1 MAEQILKTRIQL
13 KYDTYANW
21 IDKNPVL
28 KKGEMALAA
37 ISSGNTQEVNSI
49 AAPQVLIKVG
59 DGISDY
65 KTLPFVSAKAADV
78 YSWAKKEGIE
88 IITDGSGN
96 TITDIAWDESEQA
109 LKITKSNRVASVAAA
124 DESITIGG
132 TAVDPTLSVQISAA
146 ANNQLSLAEDG
157 LYVKPTALPNATDA
171 AVEGQYVSQV
181 TQANGK
187 INVTRVALPSY
198 TDTAVEKQF
207 VTQVNET
214 NGQIE
219 VSRSSISYNDLTDL
233 PTIPTGF
240 AIETSGTD
248 DDVVVLD
255 VRGGINSV
263 AYYASHAKKGPSTT
277 GSTTKGATED
287 VTIEG
292 YSGTGTIKVP
302 EAVVDQ
308 YGHVTGLTEQTLTI
322 TMPEEQVIPDI
333 VIAGPGTTSHTA
345 ADEVSVLTGIAALG
359 HNLTVTGAKVPTKQ
373 YVDNLVA
380 ANMVFKGT
388 VGTGGTVTALP
399 TADASTLGD
408 MYKVV
413 TAGTYASTAAK
424 VGDTFICYK
433 SGNSYSWVLIPSGD
447 DVEDTWRV
455 IKVNNETALQ
465 GGITTGALTFNNGTT
480 NGTFLVAGK
489 AVTVKGIAENAD
501 AISALNTLVSSY
513 YVHKDALN
521 NYATTASVT
530 EALKAY
536 TTTEDLAKT
545 YATIAS
551 LDSYVTTNTLTT
563 TYYTK
568 NETQVNVAEGVAKAI
583 GTSKDAST
591 ANTIYGAKKYAE
603 EKAAAAE
610 ENAKDWVETNY
621 VSNDSLTTT
630 LADYVTTDDLDNTLA
645 SYVTNTGL
653 NTTLASY
660 VTNDTLTS
668 NYYTTASVYEI
679 VQGAITIVQGGSKD
693 TSDSKTVAGAKKYA
707 DEKAAAVIGTAND
720 AATTN
725 TIYGVKKYAAE
736 QAANAVKTTF
746 DSFEG
751 RQGLFVGYDSTN
763 KTYYAQ
769 FDPSVVFVYDCGNA
783 SDI

>member
-13 KYDTYANW
+13 RYDTYANW

-37 ISSGNTQEVNSI
+37 ISSGETQEVNSI
-49 AAPQVLIKVG
+49 KAPQVLIKVG

-96 TITDIAWDESEQA
+96 TITDIAWDETEQA
-109 LKITKSNRVASVAAA
+109 LKITKGNRVASVTAA

-132 TAVDPTLSVQISAA
+132 TAVDPTLSVQISAVE
-146 ANNQLSLAEDG
+146 NNRLSLVEDG
-157 LYVKPTALPNATDA
+157 LYVSPTALPNTTDA

-181 TQANGK
+181 TQVDGK

-219 VSRSSISYNDLTDL
+219 VSRSTISYNDLTDP

-240 AIETSGTD
+240 GIETSGTD

-263 AYYASHAKKGPSTT
+263 AYYASHAKKGPSATASTEKGPSEDVSISGYNGT
-277 GSTTKGATED
+277 GSI
-287 VTIEG
+287 TIP
-292 YSGTGTIKVP
+292 K
-302 EAVVDQ
+302 AVVDQ

-322 TMPEEQVIPDI
+322 TMPAEQTIPDI
-333 VIAGPGTTSHTA
+333 VVAGPGTTSHTA
-345 ADEVSVLTGIAALG
+345 ADEVSVITGVTAFQHQI
-359 HNLTVTGAKVPTKQ
+359 TVTGAKVPTKQ

-388 VGTGGTVTALP
+388 VGTRGTVTALP
-399 TADASTLGD
+399 AAEADTLGD
-408 MYKVV
+408 MYKVI

-433 SGNSYSWVLIPSGD
+433 SGDSYNWVLIPSGD
-447 DVEDTWRV
+447 DVEDTWRA
-455 IKVNNETALQ
+455 IKVNGETALQ
-465 GGITTGALTFNNGTT
+465 GGITTGDLAFNNGTA

-489 AVTVKGIAENAD
+489 AVTVKGIAENAK

-513 YVHKDALN
+513 YVHKDTLN

-536 TTTEDLAKT
+536 TTTEDLEKT

-563 TYYTK
+563 TYYTRK
-568 NETQVNVAEGVAKAI
+568 ETQLNVAAGIAKAI
-583 GTSKDAST
+583 GTSTDVAT
-591 ANTIYGAKKYAE
+591 TNTIYGAKKHAD

-630 LADYVTTDDLDNTLA
+630 LADYVTADDLDDTLA

-660 VTNDTLTS
+660 VTNDTLTT
-668 NYYTTASVYEI
+668 NYYTTASVYKI
-679 VQGAITIVQGGSKD
+679 VQGAINIVQGGSKD
-693 TSDSKTVAGAKKYA
+693 TSSSKTVAGAKVYA
-707 DEKAAAVIGTAND
+707 DEKAAAVVGTAND
-720 AATTN
+720 AATAN
-725 TIYGVKKYAAE
+725 TVYGAKKYAE
-736 QAANAVKTTF
+736 EKAATAVTNAF
-746 DSFEG
+746 NSFEG
-751 RQGLFVGYDSTN
+751 RQGLFIGYDSS
-763 KTYYAQ
+763 KQTYYAQ
-769 FDPSVVFVYDCGNA
+769 FDPSVVFVYDCGDA